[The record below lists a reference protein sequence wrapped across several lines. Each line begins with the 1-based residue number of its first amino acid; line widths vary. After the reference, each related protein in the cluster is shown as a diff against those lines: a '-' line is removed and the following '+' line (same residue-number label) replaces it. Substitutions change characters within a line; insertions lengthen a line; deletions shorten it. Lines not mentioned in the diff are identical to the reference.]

1 MLTIIDPSY
10 IETTMPMKDAT
21 VDDLVAE
28 VFELDR
34 TKLTGELTPDDVE
47 LWDSMNH
54 LRLVTAIEEAFG
66 IKLLMR
72 EVMEMTSISKI
83 REIVAQHLQGR

>member
-1 MLTIIDPSY
+1 
-10 IETTMPMKDAT
+10 MKDAT
-21 VDDLVAE
+21 IEDLVAE
-28 VFELDR
+28 IFELDR
-34 TKLTGELTPDDVE
+34 NKLTNELTPDDVE

-54 LRLVTAIEEAFG
+54 LKLVTAIEEAFG

-72 EVMEMTSISKI
+72 EVMEMTSVSKI